1 MTRLAPFKD
10 TMPYQDKMLKLTI
23 RFQRKTGGQTT
34 DDVLSI
40 YDDDEFYEMQR
51 IEYKPGEY
59 SSRQFQYFLE
69 QDHTLTYLAD
79 LLKMLTFDA
88 DPFEYIQIDT
98 PMHPSVLYHISELD
112 TRETRWFLEDIFKTV
127 LRRPIRTIKQKTDA
141 ARH

>member
-1 MTRLAPFKD
+1 
-10 TMPYQDKMLKLTI
+10 MLKLTL
-23 RFQRKTGGQTT
+23 RFQRKTGGPTT
-34 DDVLSI
+34 DDILTV

-59 SSRQFQYFLE
+59 SRRQFQYFLE
-69 QDHTLTYLAD
+69 QEHTLEYLAD
-79 LLKMLTFDA
+79 LLKMLTLDA

-141 ARH
+141 PRQ